1 MQNGSPMA
9 INMGQRRL
17 NVQAQDGYKKVS
29 NIEAEELRT
38 IVNRMQTDGDGTNIG
53 VSRQAVFFFFFPYSI
68 KVKLNYACAT
78 S

>member
-53 VSRQAVFFFFFPYSI
+53 VSRQAVFFFFFT
-68 KVKLNYACAT
+68 VFD
-78 S
+78 

>member
-53 VSRQAVFFFFFPYSI
+53 VSRQAVFFFFFYRI
-68 KVKLNYACAT
+68 RLK
-78 S
+78 